1 MDSIRKALLVATMLS
16 APLSAAADTVFTTE
30 ADFNAAT
37 DIVGSDNFADL
48 APQAL
53 NASND
58 RTLTGGFAY
67 TASSPDI
74 TWVIDTDQNFADS
87 VVTPALSTNFSA
99 DTLTVD
105 NFGSNIN
112 SIAGYFFTTDIDG
125 ATVSGALELI
135 LDLSIGSSLNF
146 TLNNLTAPTFWGY
159 SVADGFITALTIA
172 SLDGTVYPTIGS
184 LAFGNTNTP
193 VLPPDPGTGGGTG
206 GGTDPGTG
214 GGTGGGT
221 DPVPGGGTGG
231 GTTPINAPAPAVLG
245 LLLLGLAGMIRAR
258 RQPESIA

>member
-1 MDSIRKALLVATMLS
+1 MDSIRKALMVAAMLS

-30 ADFNAAT
+30 TDFNAAT
-37 DIVGSDNFADL
+37 DIIGSDNFADL

-58 RTLTGGFAY
+58 RTLVGGFAY
-67 TASSPDI
+67 TVSSPDI
-74 TWVIDTDQNFADS
+74 TWVVDTDQNFGDS
-87 VVTPALSTNFSA
+87 VVTPAISTNFSA

-105 NFGSNIN
+105 NFSSNIN

-125 ATVSGALELI
+125 ATVSGSLELI
-135 LDLSIGSSLNF
+135 LDFSIGDSLNF
-146 TLNNLTAPTFWGY
+146 TLNNIAAPTFWGY
-159 SVADGFITALTIA
+159 SVENGFITALTIA

-193 VLPPDPGTGGGTG
+193 VLPPDPGTGGGT
-206 GGTDPGTG
+206 DPGTG

-221 DPVPGGGTGG
+221 DPVPGGGNGG

-245 LLLLGLAGMIRAR
+245 LLLLGIAGMIRVR
-258 RQPESIA
+258 RQAVSIA